1 MASHQKPALV
11 LVHGGWHVPQ
21 HYVDFLQRLELAGY
35 EVSCPLLPSCDET
48 KRIGTGLSDDV
59 KVIRDR
65 ISPLI
70 NSSRDIIMLLHSY
83 GGAVGTEAVQ
93 GLSHNERADGGLAG
107 GVVHIIYMC
116 AFMLQVGESVASAS
130 LPRPDPDPVE
140 LDEATGTTFLCQPTI
155 PLFYGDIEIE
165 KARDAEKLLVRQS
178 GKAQMDAIT
187 YPAWQ
192 FIPTTYLRTEQDAV
206 LFPNWQ
212 DRQIKAVLESGTII
226 EVETFKAGHSPFLSI
241 PDEMVAAVERVARQ
255 YRS

>member
-1 MASHQKPALV
+1 M
-11 LVHGGWHVPQ
+11 
-21 HYVDFLQRLELAGY
+21 LEIAGY

-65 ISPLI
+65 TSPLV
-70 NSSRDIIMLLHSY
+70 NSSRDIIMILHSY

-93 GLSHNERADGGLAG
+93 GLSHNERANEGLAG
-107 GVVHIIYMC
+107 GIVHIIYMC

-140 LDEATGTTFLCQPTI
+140 LDEASGSTFLCHPTI
-155 PLFYGDIEIE
+155 PLFYGDVEIQ

-178 GKAQMDAIT
+178 AKAQMDTIT

-192 FIPTTYLRTEQDAV
+192 FIPTTYLRTEQDEV
-206 LFPNWQ
+206 LFPSWQ
-212 DRQIKAVLESGTII
+212 DRQIKAVIDLGTII
-226 EVETFKAGHSPFLSI
+226 EVETFKASHSPFLSI
-241 PDEMVAAVERVARQ
+241 PDEMVAVVERIARK
-255 YRS
+255 YWS